1 MSGYLLHSFIHSS
14 PTETVL
20 KNMEKMKFS
29 RQGELWQNIMHPV
42 RRFWISIATRFG
54 IRKTGLKKLRND
66 VKSCE
71 YEDIRVMWE
80 MLNRNESL
88 SEFGGGNSPNKIK
101 KIHYLKLF
109 KWARCAAP

>member
-1 MSGYLLHSFIHSS
+1 MF
-14 PTETVL
+14 ET
-20 KNMEKMKFS
+20 
-29 RQGELWQNIMHPV
+29 IC
-42 RRFWISIATRFG
+42 A
-54 IRKTGLKKLRND
+54 GLKKLRND

>member
-1 MSGYLLHSFIHSS
+1 
-14 PTETVL
+14 
-20 KNMEKMKFS
+20 
-29 RQGELWQNIMHPV
+29 
-42 RRFWISIATRFG
+42 
-54 IRKTGLKKLRND
+54 

-80 MLNRNESL
+80 MLNRNESF

>member
-1 MSGYLLHSFIHSS
+1 
-14 PTETVL
+14 
-20 KNMEKMKFS
+20 MKC
-29 RQGELWQNIMHPV
+29 
-42 RRFWISIATRFG
+42 A
-54 IRKTGLKKLRND
+54 GLKKLRND

-109 KWARCAAP
+109 YGAAHLAHLNNFK